1 MTIAY
6 ENSLMHLATGSP
18 AAVPD
23 GCLAMD
29 DSRLDDAFAT
39 LISGHDVTVSIT
51 HGMRHLARYL
61 SSHYRCV
68 KAAGGLVS
76 SPDGYCLMILRNGRW
91 DLPKGMVEPGETLPA
106 AARREVREETGVD
119 PATVGP
125 LILKTYHIYDKY
137 GGWHLK
143 QTSWFAMTAPRQE
156 TRPQTDEDIA
166 QALWVDPA
174 TCRKRLLD
182 SYASL
187 RLLAAKIQRIKQ

>member
-29 DSRLDDAFAT
+29 DGRLDECFAALT
-39 LISGHDVTVSIT
+39 AGHDVCVNVA
-51 HGMRHLARYL
+51 HGQRRLLHYL
-61 SSHYRCV
+61 RDHYRCV

-76 SPDGYCLMILRNGRW
+76 SPDGYRLMILRNGRW
-91 DLPKGMVEPGETLPA
+91 DLPKGMVEPGETLSA
-106 AARREVREETGVD
+106 AARREVREETGVE